1 MCFTLSERDYAVDDF
16 KHAGAVAEVV
26 KRASPDDAF
35 ERLLTNASQVGV
47 LAEMLNR
54 TEASNF
60 LSSLHKR
67 RDCGFADILDRREAE
82 TDGAAAL
89 LCRVDGE
96 VDLAPVDA
104 WRIDGDIHPAAL
116 RYCSRNPVGVV
127 LV

>member
-1 MCFTLSERDYAVDDF
+1 MRLALSKRDDAVDNF

-35 ERLLTNASQVGV
+35 QRLLTDASQIGV

-54 TEASNF
+54 AETFHF

-67 RDCGFADILDRREAE
+67 RDCGFADILDGREAE
-82 TDGAAAL
+82 SDGAAAL

-104 WRIDGDIHPAAL
+104 WRIDGDIHPPAFGD
-116 RYCSRNPVGVV
+116 CSRNPVGVV